1 MTRYERDVLDVLDG
15 PAVLRRERDET
26 RTGEENER

>member
-1 MTRYERDVLDVLDG
+1 MTRYERDVLDG